1 MNSIEPDELTGDR
14 QKALYALLM
23 TQARYKNYIDETN
36 DSLINIAVEYFENHD
51 DTRYKMFANYYC
63 SRISQKNDNYTMSL
77 YLLLKAFDYAKELN
91 DDLWIGMIAQGISDD
106 YMSNIMS
113 DFRRDLPG
121 LKDDD
126 YKLYLYSILG
136 FSASTIELFL
146 KESKVENVYNR
157 KARLKNKI
165 NQLEQSKRE
174 RYLSCLK

>member
-1 MNSIEPDELTGDR
+1 
-14 QKALYALLM
+14 
-23 TQARYKNYIDETN
+23 
-36 DSLINIAVEYFENHD
+36 
-51 DTRYKMFANYYC
+51 
-63 SRISQKNDNYTMSL
+63 
-77 YLLLKAFDYAKELN
+77 
-91 DDLWIGMIAQGISDD
+91 
-106 YMSNIMS
+106 MS

-174 RYLSCLK
+174 MYLSCLK

>member
-1 MNSIEPDELTGDR
+1 MAKENETSEL
-14 QKALYALLM
+14 QKAVNDLFVSRYSDVNELCRRFSEVATFA
-23 TQARYKNYIDETN
+23 TQKQISAEVTN
-36 DSLINIAVEYFENHD
+36 MIEQMSSDKDKLAELEEC
-51 DTRYKMFANYYC
+51 AN
-63 SRISQKNDNYTMSL
+63 K
-77 YLLLKAFDYAKELN
+77 
-91 DDLWIGMIAQGISDD
+91 

-165 NQLEQSKRE
+165 NQLEQSQRD